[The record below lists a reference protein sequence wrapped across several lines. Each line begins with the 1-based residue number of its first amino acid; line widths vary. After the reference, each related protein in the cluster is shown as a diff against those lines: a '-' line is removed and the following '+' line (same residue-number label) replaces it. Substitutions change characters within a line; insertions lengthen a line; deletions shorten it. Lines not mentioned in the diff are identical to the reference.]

1 MARDH
6 GFHEARILRVI
17 DETPD
22 ARTYVLDAPFAYAA
36 GQFITFRA
44 CGTLRSYSMSSSPD
58 TDAELATTVKRVA
71 GGLVSNWMLDSL
83 TTGDVVEVTVPAGV
97 FTLRDN
103 AGPLV
108 AFAGGSG
115 VTPIM
120 SLVKSALATT
130 GRTVKVLTANRDAGS
145 VIFAAALDELAERHP
160 GRLEVRHH
168 LDAVSGLV
176 ARAEILDFAGSVLE
190 PRALEP
196 GDGMPGILRPADFY
210 LCGPEPFMELIE
222 RVLLAQGVAEG
233 NVLTERFN
241 PVEAVAEEEAMFER
255 QARGAARGPGEAAAL
270 AGGTITITLD
280 GKTTTTAH
288 VPGITLL
295 EHARRAGLQ
304 PPFSCE
310 AGNCAT
316 CMGHL
321 EAGEVKMRVNNA
333 LDDDEIADGY
343 VLTCQSVPV
352 TPDVTVI
359 YEY

>member
-22 ARTYVLDAPFAYAA
+22 ARTYVLDASFSYLP
-36 GQFITFRA
+36 GQFVTFRA

-58 TDAELATTVKRVA
+58 TDANLATTVKRVP
-71 GGLVSNWMLDSL
+71 GGLVSNWMNDNLRA
-83 TTGDVVEVTVPAGV
+83 GDTVEVTAPAGV

-103 AGPLV
+103 DAPLV

-120 SLVKSALATT
+120 SLAKSALATT
-130 GRTVKVLTANRDAGS
+130 SRQVKVLSANRDAES
-145 VIFAAALDELAERHP
+145 VIFAAALDELTGRYP

-168 LDAVSGLV
+168 LDALAGLISE
-176 ARAEILDFAGSVLE
+176 AEIRHFASGV
-190 PRALEP
+190 RQ
-196 GDGMPGILRPADFY
+196 DADFY
-210 LCGPEPFMELIE
+210 LCGPEPFMDLIE
-222 RVLLAQGVAEG
+222 RVLLAQGLAAG
-233 NVLTERFN
+233 QILTERFS
-241 PVEAVAEEEAMFER
+241 PVQAPGQEELPA
-255 QARGAARGPGEAAAL
+255 GEDAT
-270 AGGTITITLD
+270 GTITITLD

-295 EHARRAGLQ
+295 EHARRAGLR

-316 CMGHL
+316 CLGHL
-321 EAGEVKMRVNNA
+321 EAGEVKMRANNA
-333 LDDDEIADGY
+333 LDDDEVADGY
-343 VLTCQSVPV
+343 VLTCQGVPV
-352 TPDVTVI
+352 TPDVSVV
-359 YEY
+359 YEH